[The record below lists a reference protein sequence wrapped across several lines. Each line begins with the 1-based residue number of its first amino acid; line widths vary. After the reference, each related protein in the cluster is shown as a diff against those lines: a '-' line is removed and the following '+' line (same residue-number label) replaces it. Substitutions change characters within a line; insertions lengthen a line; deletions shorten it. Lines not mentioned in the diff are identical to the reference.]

1 MPKKTLTHSFISNLK
16 PPEKGKRI
24 EYYDEVVEGLL
35 LRITHTGHRSF
46 SFRYGP
52 TGKRYT
58 IGNFSDV
65 TLAQARDKA
74 KDLKYKVKQGED
86 PQADKL
92 AKRRKP
98 KEKSVKELAE
108 LFKKRHF
115 PKLKESTQNDY
126 TNRIDNVIVPALGK
140 MEVKTVDRVD
150 VIDLLEEIAEEN
162 GAPIQSNRVRAILSS
177 MYTFAV
183 DRGIAEL
190 NPVSGTKRFGKEKRR
205 KRVYSEKEIRK
216 LWKQFELQDEPFR
229 SVFKMLLICGQR
241 AGETRVMRW
250 NEIKDGIWTI
260 PEENTKA
267 KRVQVLPLPP
277 MALDVLDEIKIL
289 TDSSD
294 FVFESPRMDNK
305 PIQWLQHR
313 ASDVR
318 KASKIK
324 DFRLHDLRR
333 TAASYMAELGVDRTV
348 LGKVLNHK
356 GLAGD
361 DQVTAIYDRHE
372 YIKEKKIAL
381 LKWNRLLS
389 QILEKEIRTNVFK
402 IGGIDELQ

>member
-1 MPKKTLTHSFISNLK
+1 M
-16 PPEKGKRI
+16 
-24 EYYDEVVEGLL
+24 